1 MPKSSRQQQSSRKR
15 RASQQIQQ
23 GDEPSS
29 VGDVEPVARARRRS
43 SSATVSSDKQT
54 SISVSNSNQ
63 GNRRS
68 SRLQRRQ
75 QEDNA
80 ALPIAAVGSNSI
92 INENTSTTKR
102 IASRTSGQSSQAGPS
117 KKRKSSN
124 LSVSIETSNMSDNA
138 TSGGPL
144 TRSKRKAASQVITP
158 SPAQTKPKVES
169 TTFNFSTPPPK
180 KRLDSFNSL
189 PEGVIDIY
197 PANDVKHG
205 ICACGQD
212 DCTAN
217 ALTSSFIHSY
227 GKEYWQHLKD
237 IEEPAIFPP
246 SPTSSTGSRSRR
258 LGFYSPDAGD
268 DCDDAQSTATAE
280 TPEYNRDW
288 VFLNPEAVDS
298 PQLNESTT
306 YLPYQPDLTPKMR
319 SILVD
324 WIIELSEHFNF
335 GPTTL
340 HLAVTLVDKVLAC
353 GPIRIDEDSDDD
365 ADSDEEEESKTNC
378 FLISRERFQLLG
390 AACTWVACK
399 VEEMTPPNVDD
410 FAYVSDN
417 IYTTF
422 QIKRMERR
430 ICKAL
435 NFACW
440 HHTPLL
446 FSYEFMRASHECPYT
461 SCHNKSSALFNHMVM
476 YMLELGR
483 LPYSPVTRK
492 PSLLAAAAV
501 YLARANLGI
510 RSNDTTLD
518 PLGRWT
524 RTLEYYS
531 GYSKMDLKETVLAIH
546 HYHLAAE
553 ESTLK
558 SVFTKYKAKRY
569 LKVALKTV
577 PNVEDIGF

>member
-1 MPKSSRQQQSSRKR
+1 MPKSSRQQPSRKSR
-15 RASQQIQQ
+15 TTQRPVQDVELS
-23 GDEPSS
+23 PS
-29 VGDVEPVARARRRS
+29 DNVEPVARARRNS
-43 SSATVSSDKQT
+43 SSTNSSST
-54 SISVSNSNQ
+54 ISAS
-63 GNRRS
+63 S
-68 SRLQRRQ
+68 SRNQ
-75 QEDNA
+75 QSIKSSKRKRPTDGRIVDNEDSTA
-80 ALPIAAVGSNSI
+80 KRPSILTSN
-92 INENTSTTKR
+92 EP
-102 IASRTSGQSSQAGPS
+102 SQAGS
-117 KKRKSSN
+117 SRKRRT
-124 LSVSIETSNMSDNA
+124 LSVSIETKDLPTA
-138 TSGGPL
+138 TKRPL
-144 TRSKRKAASQVITP
+144 TRSQRAALQVITP
-158 SPAQTKPKVES
+158 SPAQSKSKQDS
-169 TTFNFSTPPPK
+169 TSFPFSTPPTN
-180 KRLDSFNSL
+180 KRRNTL

-197 PANDVKHG
+197 PEEDCQHA
-205 ICACGQD
+205 ICSCGAD
-212 DCTAN
+212 HCSART
-217 ALTSSFIHSY
+217 LTSSYIHTY

-237 IEEPAIFPP
+237 VEEPTILL
-246 SPTSSTGSRSRR
+246 PTSSSADGSPGSRSTR
-258 LGFYSPDAGD
+258 S
-268 DCDDAQSTATAE
+268 DAQSPGDDHDDEATAATAE

-298 PQLNESTT
+298 PELHESTK

-335 GPTTL
+335 GPTAL

-353 GPIRIDEDSDDD
+353 GPIRIDEDSDDE
-365 ADSDEEEESKTNC
+365 ADSDAEDESKTNC

-399 VEEMTPPNVDD
+399 VEEMSPPNVDD

-446 FSYEFMRASHECPYT
+446 FSYEFIRASHECSNT
-461 SCHNKSSALFNHMVM
+461 SCHDKHSSLFRHMVM

-483 LPYSPVTRK
+483 LPYSPVTKK

-510 RSNDTTLD
+510 WSNDTTLD

-524 RTLEYYS
+524 RTLEFYT
-531 GYSKMDLKETVLAIH
+531 GYSKADLKETVLAIH
-546 HYHLAAE
+546 RYHLAAE
-553 ESTLK
+553 ESSLK
-558 SVFTKYKAKRY
+558 SVFTKYRAKRY
-569 LKVALKTV
+569 MKVALKTV
-577 PNVEDIGF
+577 PTQQDIGF